1 MDKDTLDQMIVE
13 GIEQRQGPVASE
25 ESFVVELTGRRDGWC
40 IGWRCWDIRD
50 SGGPSRRTSSSKDRS
65 R

>member
-40 IGWRCWDIRD
+40 IEMEMLGYPGQWWTFEANIIQQ
-50 SGGPSRRTSSSKDRS
+50 RS
-65 R
+65 E